1 MKPKNTLLGRQLHWL
16 LGGSIALTIAM
27 AAYTPSAFALNGTT
41 QVPIEGTY
49 ALITT
54 FVGQGVEQ
62 TSLGTEVNKLGNC
75 DGPNVALLTIF
86 NNPDGGTK
94 KVVDYYDIKSYDA
107 LTCEENDP
115 ATELSTN
122 NADTSLTSDKVD
134 KAGIEKA
141 IISSLDGEGWKLV
154 DSYVTWSKENHEEGN
169 ERELE
174 QRDDVVKN
182 TQQLFWGWTNS
193 DLEFYGTV
201 DSSPYG
207 FFLSIDGAKND
218 PTPNSSNVVA
228 RPIHIKF
235 YRLYD
240 QGCNLEN
247 EYVANK
253 ASNDPVCTFKNQD
266 DSTVKRSLN
275 ELAADVIAASK
286 GEFVYDG
293 DTTATAGGA
302 TAIGGCSIGAP
313 GSGANQILW
322 VLLAVPAFILLRRRV
337 IRANGSR

>member
-1 MKPKNTLLGRQLHWL
+1 MKPKNSLLGKPLHWL
-16 LGGSIALTIAM
+16 LGAPLALVVAM
-27 AAYTPSAFALNGTT
+27 SAYTPSAFALEGKA
-41 QVPIEGTY
+41 QLPIEGTY

-94 KVVDYYDIKSYDA
+94 KVVDYYDIESYDA
-107 LTCEENDP
+107 LTCDKNDP
-115 ATELSTN
+115 ATELSTD

-141 IISSLDGEGWKLV
+141 ITSSLDGEGWKLV
-154 DSYVTWSKENHEEGN
+154 DSYVTWSKEKHEEGN

-174 QRDDVVKN
+174 KQDDVVKN
-182 TQQLFWGWTNS
+182 TEQLFWGWTNS
-193 DLEFYGTV
+193 DLEFYGTTN
-201 DSSPYG
+201 SSPYG

-218 PTPNSSNVVA
+218 PTPDSSNVVA

-247 EYVANK
+247 QFIVDK
-253 ASNDPVCTFKNQD
+253 ASNNTICTFKNQD
-266 DSTVKRSLN
+266 GSTVDRSLN

-286 GEFVYDG
+286 GEFIYHG
-293 DTTATAGGA
+293 DTAATAGGG

-337 IRANGSR
+337 VRNNG